1 MKIHIVKKADK
12 KPAGNSGCAWLVDA
26 LPEPRK

>member
-1 MKIHIVKKADK
+1 MKITIVKKADK
-12 KPAGNSGCAWLVDA
+12 KAVPYSACNWLVDA

>member
-1 MKIHIVKKADK
+1 MKIHIVKKAEK
-12 KPAGNSGCAWLVDA
+12 KTAPSGCAWVVEG